1 MKVINPAA
9 SLRCAWIAALAL
21 GAGCAATSSAP
32 QNVQPAAGS
41 PQKPTPGAA
50 APSKTA
56 QAQTQKPAAGG
67 AQPTAQ
73 KPASQAPAAKSAA
86 QATPAKPQATPAK
99 PAAQG
104 QPAAT
109 APAPVAK
116 AKKKSGPLTGS
127 LSSRYKFRAAGG
139 DSDQDIYE
147 VLALDY
153 ADPAHPELSAHF
165 LGRGAFDL
173 DGDSGPLFSSI
184 NDSRS
189 EPVDADVFEGY
200 AELKTKDADTS
211 VRLGRQSEYLA
222 PEIAHFDG
230 LSLRSTYDGAK
241 KVEFGAYGGNNVT
254 YDHTSNSDNSVF
266 GAFAESRA
274 WKGGRARLDWLH
286 LNDDALLG
294 DGQNDLI
301 GAGLSQAWKGWN
313 SSAKYTSLEARNR
326 DIDLRT
332 RWSDDEGKT
341 SVQVRYFQL
350 LEAQNQR
357 ALFLDPYSQ
366 ALQTYFPYQ
375 QIGVSGWHALTE
387 KLDLDAGID
396 FRDVNDPA
404 DVGTYNHDWNRYYA
418 TLTAKEIVFAWTAS
432 VTADYYD
439 DDQSDFTTLGGDFS
453 RKLRTDLDVSLGTYY
468 SLYKYDFFTAT
479 ERDDVRSYYGKLVW
493 RRDEMWSFEF
503 QYEYEDDDLE
513 QYHTLRCGALCRF

>member
-1 MKVINPAA
+1 MKALHPPA
-9 SLRCAWIAALAL
+9 SLRCAWIVALAV
-21 GAGCAATSSAP
+21 GAGCAGPSGAARRAQPVQGSEQKSPEAEAPASKSAEQP
-32 QNVQPAAGS
+32 PPEKSVAPGQPPPFAPQPAAS
-41 PQKPTPGAA
+41 
-50 APSKTA
+50 
-56 QAQTQKPAAGG
+56 
-67 AQPTAQ
+67 
-73 KPASQAPAAKSAA
+73 
-86 QATPAKPQATPAK
+86 
-99 PAAQG
+99 
-104 QPAAT
+104 
-109 APAPVAK
+109 VAK

-127 LSSRYKFRAAGG
+127 LRSRYKFRRADG
-139 DSDQDIYE
+139 DSDQDLYE
-147 VLALDY
+147 LLALDY
-153 ADPAHPELSAHF
+153 ADPTHPELEAHF

-200 AELKTKDADTS
+200 AQLSTKDADTS
-211 VRLGRQSEYLA
+211 VRLGRQSEYQA

-230 LSLRSTYDGAK
+230 ASLRSAYDGAK
-241 KVEFGAYGGNNVT
+241 KIEFGAYGGNNVT

-294 DGQNDLI
+294 DGNNDLI
-301 GAGLSQAWKGWN
+301 GVGLSQSWRGWN
-313 SSAKYTSLEARNR
+313 SSGKYTNLESRDR

-332 RWSDDEGKT
+332 RWSDEQGKT

-366 ALQTYFPYQ
+366 ALQTYYPYQ

-418 TLTAKEIVFAWTAS
+418 TLTASEILYAWTAS

-439 DDQSDFTTLGGDFS
+439 DDQSDFTTFGGDLS
-453 RKLRTDLDVSLGTYY
+453 RKLRNDMDVSLGTYY

-503 QYEYEDDDLE
+503 QYEYEDDNLE

>member
-1 MKVINPAA
+1 MKVFYPTA

-21 GAGCAATSSAP
+21 GAGCAAPSGAARI
-32 QNVQPAAGS
+32 VQPALGSQQEPTAG
-41 PQKPTPGAA
+41 AVA
-50 APSKTA
+50 LSKTA
-56 QAQTQKPAAGG
+56 QAPAQKPGASGVQSTVQKPAALASAAKPTAQAPTAIPAEQG
-67 AQPTAQ
+67 QPTA
-73 KPASQAPAAKSAA
+73 AAPA
-86 QATPAKPQATPAK
+86 PV
-99 PAAQG
+99 
-104 QPAAT
+104 
-109 APAPVAK
+109 APVAK

-127 LSSRYKFRAAGG
+127 LSSRYKFRAADG

-153 ADPAHPELSAHF
+153 ADPAHPELEAHF
-165 LGRGAFDL
+165 LGRGAFDI

-184 NDSRS
+184 NDSRR

-200 AELKTKDADTS
+200 AQLSTNDGDTS
-211 VRLGRQSEYLA
+211 VRIGRQSEYLA

-230 LSLRSTYDGAK
+230 ASLHSNYDGSK
-241 KVEFGAYGGNNVT
+241 KIDFGVYGGNNVT
-254 YDHTSNSDNSVF
+254 YDHTSNSDNAVF

-286 LNDDALLG
+286 LNDDQLLG

-301 GAGLSQAWKGWN
+301 GAGLWQAWKNWN
-313 SSAKYTSLEARNR
+313 ASGKYTSLESRNR

-332 RWSDDEGKT
+332 RWSDEEGKT
-341 SVQVRYFQL
+341 SLQVRYFQL
-350 LEAQNQR
+350 LEEQNQR

-366 ALQTYFPYQ
+366 ALQTYYPYQ

-396 FRDVNDPA
+396 FRDVNDPG

-418 TLTAKEIVFAWTAS
+418 TLTASEILFAWTAS

-439 DDQSDFTTLGGDFS
+439 DEQSDYSTLGGDFS
-453 RKLRTDLDVSLGTYY
+453 RKLRSDLDVSLGTYY

-513 QYHTLRCGALCRF
+513 QYHTVRCGALCRF